1 MRVVETERHLFLG
14 KRIITLSPTAHI
26 KLGATVLVES
36 HYFLLLPSHLSL
48 PLLFTACCTIS
59 SPCSMADATIHGP
72 APPVAPSVND
82 EDSRNDSGAESVAM
96 VTSSSPT
103 RGAAKMADE
112 EIPELTD
119 FFKKTT
125 VTEDDCKAYHNHGW
139 LPGNLLSFIL
149 EIDVPTV
156 EGSTVLCFESQLVA
170 RLGLPPSKFLFSI
183 MNYLGCSLVHLNPN
197 TIFTLSS
204 FVMLCEC

>member
-1 MRVVETERHLFLG
+1 
-14 KRIITLSPTAHI
+14 
-26 KLGATVLVES
+26 
-36 HYFLLLPSHLSL
+36 
-48 PLLFTACCTIS
+48 
-59 SPCSMADATIHGP
+59 
-72 APPVAPSVND
+72 
-82 EDSRNDSGAESVAM
+82 M

-149 EIDVPTV
+149 EIDVPTI

-197 TIFTLSS
+197 TVFTLSS